1 MRVQKRL
8 THAHSVRA
16 RSLAPRQS
24 QADHLAMAIARRA
37 LAPASAVVAL
47 LAVPTSDA
55 ANFSPATVNEL
66 IANINTANTNGED
79 DVINLGG
86 NTFDLT
92 AIDNTT
98 GGDNGLPPIFENG
111 FTLTISNGTIR
122 RDASA
127 SDTFRI
133 LRVGPNGSLKLSF
146 TTISGGIA
154 DGSGAGAYAGG
165 IFNRGT
171 LELTNSTVYGSRAGT
186 KGGGIYASTG
196 SMLTLT
202 NSTISGNSA
211 GDRGGGISSGA
222 DTANLSYSTVSDNTA
237 GVIAGGLYIGDGA
250 LSLTSTIV
258 AGNTSPSDGQE
269 ITVGG
274 ATVTADASNLF
285 GHDALTNAEALA
297 GAFAAGAT
305 DLTATSDG
313 SVPTPLSEILLGL
326 AENGGS
332 APTHMLRTSGPAMD
346 AVAACS
352 PVINTDQRG
361 VVRPLNGDGQNG
373 SECDI
378 GAVEIDPVVDIEI
391 IVTGGAV
398 DEVNDGN
405 CSLIEAIV
413 SANDDSAQDACPA
426 GSNADLILLDGSSFS
441 LSGVHNSTSG
451 PNGLPVIDSTITVFG
466 AGSTIERGVAA
477 PDFRFFNIAA
487 SGDLRMRNTT
497 LTGGRLPDTGVVYSG
512 GAIFVDGSALDLD
525 GVTLSGNEAPNPPT
539 ASGGA
544 VRSNG
549 GSFVRVANSTLSDN
563 SAFFEG
569 GAIDAESNSELTVY
583 NTTVTANTASSG
595 GGVSTR
601 ADTEIQESTLSGNSS
616 GSNGGGLFSFGTV
629 SITNSEISSNTADSA
644 GGGVFGG
651 VSFTITDSIIENNAA
666 EDDGGGVYTGGL
678 GVQTFSISNSTIAG
692 NTATQDGGGIRAAGD
707 FTVTNSSISG
717 NSSGAYG
724 GGIHAV
730 GTTAIT
736 GSTLNGNSAT
746 GGGGGFAGNFA
757 DTEILNS
764 TFSGNTADVDGGG
777 IFFNGDANTT
787 LVITQATMHA
797 NTADVDGGGIFFN
810 GDTATLENSLIA
822 SNDALGNGREIAVEG
837 GTLAADAFNVLGHSG
852 VSDAEAFN
860 GFAPGSDDVV
870 TTASGLNVVL
880 ADILDPLL
888 EDNGGDTATHALPF
902 GSPAIDAAPGCPPL
916 GDQRGEDR
924 LLDGDDSGTNECDA
938 GAVEYN
944 RDIADSDDDTMT
956 DGYEI
961 DNDLDP
967 AVDDSGDDQDADGV
981 TNIDEF
987 NGNTAAND
995 PDSDDDGL
1003 GDAIDDTPLS
1013 ASNACTDDPMGPAGA
1028 KEFDDTADSG
1038 MTTQCGSESQITVR
1052 GSAILEIP
1060 DARLELFAPNV
1071 IFDADFNVPLG
1082 TELGVASSDPTPP

>member
-1 MRVQKRL
+1 
-8 THAHSVRA
+8 
-16 RSLAPRQS
+16 
-24 QADHLAMAIARRA
+24 MAIARRV

-86 NTFDLT
+86 NTFELT
-92 AIDNTT
+92 TIDNTT

-111 FTLTISNGTIR
+111 FTLTISNGTIG

-127 SDTFRI
+127 TDTFRI

-171 LELTNSTVYGSRAGT
+171 LELTNSTVHGSRAGN
-186 KGGGIYASTG
+186 KGGAIYASTG
-196 SMLTLT
+196 STLTLT
-202 NSTISGNSA
+202 NSTISGSSA
-211 GDRGGGISSGA
+211 GDRGGGISSAA
-222 DTANLSYSTVSDNTA
+222 DTANLSYSTVSDNMA

-258 AGNTSPSDGQE
+258 AGNTSLSDGQE

-274 ATVTADASNLF
+274 ATVTTDASNLF

-313 SVPTPLSEILLGL
+313 TIPTPLNNMLLGL
-326 AENGGS
+326 AENDAFPGT
-332 APTHMLRTSGPAMD
+332 PTHMLRTSGPAVD
-346 AVAACS
+346 AVAGCN
-352 PVINTDQRG
+352 PVIGTDQRG
-361 VVRPLNGDGQNG
+361 VARPLNGDAQNG

-378 GAVEIDPVVDIEI
+378 GAVEIDPTVDIEI
-391 IVTGGAV
+391 TVTGGAI
-398 DEVNDGN
+398 DEASNGN

-413 SANDDSAQDACPA
+413 SANMDTAQDACPT
-426 GSNADLILLDGSSFS
+426 GSGADTIVLDGSTFS
-441 LSGVHNSTSG
+441 LSGVDNTTSG
-451 PNGLPVIDSTITVFG
+451 PSGLPAVNSTITLFG
-466 AGSTIERGVAA
+466 YGSTIERDATV

-487 SGDLRMRNTT
+487 SGDLRLRDTT

-512 GAIFVDGSALDLD
+512 GAILVDGSALDLD

-544 VRSNG
+544 IRSNG
-549 GSFVRVANSTLSDN
+549 GSAVRVANSMLSDN

-569 GAIDAESNSELTVY
+569 GAIDAEPNSELTVY
-583 NTTVTANTASSG
+583 NTTVTGNTASSG
-595 GGVSTR
+595 GGGINTR
-601 ADTEIQESTLSGNSS
+601 ADTAIQESTLSGNSS

-629 SITNSEISSNTADSA
+629 TITNSEISSNTADIA

-666 EDDGGGVYTGGL
+666 EDDGGGLYTGGL
-678 GVQTFSISNSTIAG
+678 GVQTFSISNSTIAA

-707 FTVTNSSISG
+707 FTITDNSISG
-717 NSSGAYG
+717 NTAGAYG
-724 GGIHAV
+724 GGIQAV
-730 GTTAIT
+730 GTTTIS

-797 NTADVDGGGIFFN
+797 NTADADGGGIFFN
-810 GDTATLENSLIA
+810 GDTTATLENSLVA
-822 SNDALGNGREIAVEG
+822 SNHALGNGREIAVEG
-837 GTLAADAFNVLGHSG
+837 GTLAADAFNLLGHAGS
-852 VSDAEAFN
+852 SDAQAFN

-870 TTASGLNVVL
+870 TTSSGLNVAS

-916 GDQRGEDR
+916 GDQRGEAR
-924 LLDGDDSGTNECDA
+924 PLDGDDSSTAECDA

-944 RDIADSDDDTMT
+944 PDTADTDDDTML

-961 DNDLDP
+961 DNGLNP
-967 AVDDSGDDQDADGV
+967 KVDDAAEDQDADGV
-981 TNIDEF
+981 ANSDEF
-987 NGNTAAND
+987 NDNTAAND

-1003 GDAIDDTPLS
+1003 GDAIDNNPLA

-1028 KEFDDTADSG
+1028 KEFNDTADSG
-1038 MTTQCGSESQITVR
+1038 MTTQCGSESQIIVR

-1071 IFDADFNVPLG
+1071 LFNVEFNLPLG
-1082 TELGVASSDPTPP
+1082 TELKVDSGDPTPP